1 MQISVQIVVR
11 TEVDEQASVTEIA
24 HFEREGF
31 DAGSLGL
38 HLDEAKA
45 LLGRLQRSMI
55 DAQAAD
61 AIARM
66 SVCPECGSRLT
77 VKGHHRLVYRSVF
90 GRLSI
95 DSPRLYQCR
104 CSGSGRRSV
113 SPLASCL
120 RERTSPELQYLQAK
134 FAALMS
140 YGLTVRVL
148 GEVLPLEHVLAATTI
163 RRRVATL
170 GRRLESSR
178 AAVAVEQRRC
188 TDLPAGR
195 CNIPQHSLVRAVGI
209 DGGYIRLAGHSSRQ
223 DGWFEVIV
231 GKSLRDDG
239 SGHSFA
245 YVHTLEH
252 APVDRM
258 LAFLAQEGVAADQ
271 PVTFLSDGGDTVRR
285 AQLDFGDCG
294 ESVLDWFHVA
304 MRVQNLEQM
313 IKGLPERDERP
324 SVDALIDGLRSAKW
338 YLWHGC
344 PYPALRRLESLGWEL
359 ATDGSPEEARLLARL
374 EEFIGYIENNQ
385 RFIVNYGDRYHHGE
399 PITSSFVESAVNQVV
414 SKRFV
419 KRQQMAWRPAHAHG
433 LLQVRTAVLNEQLR
447 SCFERWYPALAG
459 NDHARHIG
467 A

>member
-1 MQISVQIVVR
+1 MSGCRRLRGKLITQATVEREAAMQISVQIVVR

-24 HFEREGF
+24 HLEREGF

-45 LLGRLQRSMI
+45 LLGRVQRLVI
-55 DAQAAD
+55 DAPAGEGN
-61 AIARM
+61 ARGRGW
-66 SVCPECGSRLT
+66 SQGGSPPT
-77 VKGHHRLVYRSVF
+77 GKGHHRLVYRSVF

-104 CSGSGRRSV
+104 CSGSERRSV

-188 TDLPAGR
+188 TDQPAGR

-239 SGHSFA
+239 RGHSFA

-258 LAFLAQEGVAADQ
+258 LAFLAQESVAADQ

-294 ESVLDWFHVA
+294 ESVLDWFHIA

-313 IKGLPERDERP
+313 IKGLPRRDDRP
-324 SVDALIDGLRSAKW
+324 CADALIDGLRRAKW
-338 YLWHGC
+338 HLWHGC
-344 PYPALRRLESLGWEL
+344 LYRALRRLEGLGWEL
-359 ATDGSPEEARLLARL
+359 DADCSLEEAKLLGKL
-374 EEFIGYIENNQ
+374 DEFIGYLDNNQ
-385 RFIVNYGDRYHHGE
+385 N
-399 PITSSFVESAVNQVV
+399 
-414 SKRFV
+414 
-419 KRQQMAWRPAHAHG
+419 
-433 LLQVRTAVLNEQLR
+433 
-447 SCFERWYPALAG
+447 
-459 NDHARHIG
+459 
-467 A
+467 

>member
-1 MQISVQIVVR
+1 MQISVQIVVQ

-24 HFEREGF
+24 HFERESF

-38 HLDEAKA
+38 HLEEAKA

-55 DAQAAD
+55 DAQAAE
-61 AIARM
+61 AIARLSM
-66 SVCPECGSRLT
+66 CPNCGSRLT
-77 VKGHHRLVYRSVF
+77 VKGHHRLAYRSVF
-90 GRLSI
+90 GRLSF

-104 CSGSGRRSV
+104 CSGSAHRSF

-120 RERTSPELQYLQAK
+120 HERTSPELQYLEAR

-148 GEVLPLEHVLAATTI
+148 EEVLPLEHVLAATTI

-170 GRRLESSR
+170 GHRLESSN
-178 AAVAVEQRRC
+178 AAIAVEQRRYV
-188 TDLPAGR
+188 DLPAGR
-195 CNIPQHSLVRAVGI
+195 CAIPQHSSIRAVGI
-209 DGGYIRLAGHSSRQ
+209 DGRYIRLAGHSSRQ

-239 SGHSFA
+239 RGHSFA

-252 APVDRM
+252 EPADRM
-258 LAFLAQEGVAADQ
+258 LAFLAQEGVGADQ

-294 ESVLDWFHVA
+294 ERVLDWFHVA
-304 MRVQNLEQM
+304 MRVQNLEQI
-313 IKGLPERDERP
+313 IKGLPDRDERS
-324 SVDALIDGLRSAKW
+324 SVDVLIDGLRSAKW
-338 YLWHGC
+338 HLWHGC
-344 PYPALRRLESLGWEL
+344 PYPALQRLESLGWEL
-359 ATDGSPEEARLLARL
+359 ATDGSPGETRLLAKL
-374 EEFIGYIENNQ
+374 EEFIGYLENNQ
-385 RFIVNYGDRYHHGE
+385 RFIVNYGDRYRHGE

-419 KRQQMAWRPAHAHG
+419 KRQQMAWRPAHAQA

-447 SCFERWYPALAG
+447 SCFERWYPTLAS
-459 NDHARHIG
+459 NEHAHDI
-467 A
+467 AA

>member
-1 MQISVQIVVR
+1 MQISVQIVVH
-11 TEVDEQASVTEIA
+11 TEVDEQANITEIA
-24 HFEREGF
+24 RFERDGF
-31 DAGSLGL
+31 HAGSLGL
-38 HLDEAKA
+38 HLEGAKA

-55 DAQAAD
+55 DAQAAE
-61 AIARM
+61 AIARV
-66 SVCPECGSRLT
+66 SVCPKCGSRLT

-104 CSGSGRRSV
+104 CCASGRRSV
-113 SPLASCL
+113 SPLAGCL
-120 RERTSPELQYLQAK
+120 RERTSPELQYLQTK

-148 GEVLPLEHVLAATTI
+148 EEVLPLEHVLAATTI
-163 RRRVATL
+163 RRRVDAL
-170 GRRLESSR
+170 GRRLDSSM
-178 AAVAVEQRRC
+178 ATVAVEQRRYV
-188 TDLPAGR
+188 DLPAGR
-195 CNIPQHSLVRAVGI
+195 CAIPQRSSVRAVGI
-209 DGGYIRLAGHSSRQ
+209 DGGYIRLAGHSGRQ

-239 SGHSFA
+239 RGHSFA

-252 APVDRM
+252 EPADRM
-258 LAFLAQEGVAADQ
+258 LAFLAQEGVGADQ

-294 ESVLDWFHVA
+294 ERVLDWFHVA

-313 IKGLPERDERP
+313 IKGLPERDGRP
-324 SVDALIDGLRSAKW
+324 SVDALVNGLRSAKW
-338 YLWHGC
+338 HLWHGC
-344 PYPALRRLESLGWEL
+344 PFPALQRLESLGWEL
-359 ATDGSPEEARLLARL
+359 APDGSPAEVRLLAKL
-374 EEFIGYIENNQ
+374 EEFVGYLENNQ
-385 RFIVNYGDRYHHGE
+385 RFIVNYGDRYRHGE

-419 KRQQMAWRPAHAHG
+419 KRQQMAWQPVHAHG

-447 SCFERWYPALAG
+447 SCFEQWYPALAV
-459 NDHARHIG
+459 NDHARAFAG
-467 A
+467 